1 MAHGEH
7 LQAAMHYVRDP
18 KNRRG
23 VEFDYLKACV
33 AEIKW
38 LRKQLMLESEKESPV
53 NGDKTCH
60 GCGGTGWVTVQD
72 PLPRTYLPKLTE
84 GV

>member
-1 MAHGEH
+1 MAHAEKCPVCYGSGRVKVGYP
-7 LQAAMHYVRDP
+7 LATI
-18 KNRRG
+18 
-23 VEFDYLKACV
+23 DY
-33 AEIKW
+33 
-38 LRKQLMLESEKESPV
+38 
-53 NGDKTCH
+53 GDKTCH

>member
-53 NGDKTCH
+53 NGDCAMRVEKVGAPCPH
-60 GCGGTGWVTVQD
+60 
-72 PLPRTYLPKLTE
+72 
-84 GV
+84 